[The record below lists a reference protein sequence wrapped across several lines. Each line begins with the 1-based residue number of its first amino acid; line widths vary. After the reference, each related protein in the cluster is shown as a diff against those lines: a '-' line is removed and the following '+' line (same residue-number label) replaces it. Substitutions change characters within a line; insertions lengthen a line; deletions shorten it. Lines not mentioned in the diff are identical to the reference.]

1 MGVIVFAYVV
11 AAILL
16 YLIRQEEVTGDMI
29 MAAASEY
36 ILIGIMFTNIYF
48 LLETVYPGLLQ
59 LAA

>member
-36 ILIGIMFTNIYF
+36 ILIGIMFTSIYF